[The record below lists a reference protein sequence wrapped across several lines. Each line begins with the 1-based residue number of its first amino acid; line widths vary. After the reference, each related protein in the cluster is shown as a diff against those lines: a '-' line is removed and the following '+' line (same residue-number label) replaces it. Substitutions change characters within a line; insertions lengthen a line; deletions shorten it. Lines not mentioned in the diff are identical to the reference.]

1 MAINLEKKGQRNS
14 CLIPLLI
21 VLVVIAALIAGIGLI
36 WGASGYMWT
45 LRVIGILFALV
56 ALGALS
62 SQSGAGCLALIVSAA
77 LAALC
82 FWGANTIEKNYVK
95 PESSVVATSATSSE
109 MPQTSTYE
117 SYGDD
122 ESEETDT
129 VEDDSPYIDNRLQTG
144 VSPYKNVRLSGN
156 ESTIEVKTSAGDEND
171 VVVIIKHNGKI
182 VRNAYIQGGDSYQFS
197 IPNGT
202 YQVFFYGG
210 KGWNPDKE
218 MAGGYTGGFVTNETF
233 SKDNAV
239 TLDYQGLNYELIL
252 QPNGNFN
259 TEQSNRE
266 EMF

>member
-1 MAINLEKKGQRNS
+1 MAINLKKNKRKNS
-14 CLIPLLI
+14 CLVPLLVTLAI
-21 VLVVIAALIAGIGLI
+21 IGVLILGIGLI
-36 WGASGYMWT
+36 WGACGYMWT
-45 LRVIGILFALV
+45 LRVIGILFALI

-62 SQSGAGCLALIVSAA
+62 SQSGVGCLALIVSGV

-95 PESSVVATSATSSE
+95 PKLFVPVTSMSSSQTS
-109 MPQTSTYE
+109 QTSTYN
-117 SYGDD
+117 SYGD
-122 ESEETDT
+122 EETDIT
-129 VEDDSPYIDNRLQTG
+129 KDNSPYMDNRLQTG
-144 VSPYKNVRLSGN
+144 ASPYKNAKLSGN

-210 KGWNPDKE
+210 KGWNPDKK
-218 MAGGYTGGFVTNETF
+218 MTGGYSGGFVTNESF

-252 QPNGNFN
+252 QRNGNFS
-259 TEQSNRE
+259 TEQSSKT

>member
-1 MAINLEKKGQRNS
+1 MAINLKKNKRKNS
-14 CLIPLLI
+14 CLVPLLVTLAI
-21 VLVVIAALIAGIGLI
+21 IGVLILGIGLI
-36 WGASGYMWT
+36 WGACGYMWT
-45 LRVIGILFALV
+45 LRVIGILFALI

-62 SQSGAGCLALIVSAA
+62 SQSGVGCLALIVSGV

-95 PESSVVATSATSSE
+95 PKLFVPVTSMSSSQTS
-109 MPQTSTYE
+109 QTSTYN
-117 SYGDD
+117 SYGD
-122 ESEETDT
+122 EETDIT
-129 VEDDSPYIDNRLQTG
+129 KDNSPYMDNRLQTG
-144 VSPYKNVRLSGN
+144 ASPYKNAKLSGN

-182 VRNAYIQGGDSYQFS
+182 VRNAYIRGGDSYQFS

-218 MAGGYTGGFVTNETF
+218 MSGGYTGGFVANESF

-252 QPNGNFN
+252 QRNGNFN
-259 TEQSNRE
+259 TEQSSE
-266 EMF
+266 TEMF

>member
-1 MAINLEKKGQRNS
+1 MAINLKKNKRKNS
-14 CLIPLLI
+14 CLVPLLVTLAI
-21 VLVVIAALIAGIGLI
+21 IGVLILGIGLI
-36 WGASGYMWT
+36 WGACGYMWT
-45 LRVIGILFALV
+45 LRVIGILFALI

-62 SQSGAGCLALIVSAA
+62 SQSGVGCLALIVSGV

-95 PESSVVATSATSSE
+95 PKLFVPVTSMSSSQTS
-109 MPQTSTYE
+109 QTSTYN
-117 SYGDD
+117 SYGD
-122 ESEETDT
+122 EETDIT
-129 VEDDSPYIDNRLQTG
+129 KDNSPYMDNRLQTG
-144 VSPYKNVRLSGN
+144 ASPYKNAKLSGN

-182 VRNAYIQGGDSYQFS
+182 VRNAYIRGGDSYQFS
-197 IPNGT
+197 VPNGT

-218 MAGGYTGGFVTNETF
+218 MSGGYTGGFVANESF

-252 QPNGNFN
+252 QRNGNFN
-259 TEQSNRE
+259 TEQSSE
-266 EMF
+266 TEMF

>member
-1 MAINLEKKGQRNS
+1 MAINLKKNRRKNS
-14 CLIPLLI
+14 CLVPLLVTLAI
-21 VLVVIAALIAGIGLI
+21 IGVLILGIGLI
-36 WGASGYMWT
+36 WGACGYMWT
-45 LRVIGILFALV
+45 LRVIGILFALI

-62 SQSGAGCLALIVSAA
+62 SQSGVGCLALIVSGV

-95 PESSVVATSATSSE
+95 PKLFVPVTSMRSSQTS
-109 MPQTSTYE
+109 QTSTYN
-117 SYGDD
+117 SYGD
-122 ESEETDT
+122 EETDIT
-129 VEDDSPYIDNRLQTG
+129 KDNSPYMDNRLQTG
-144 VSPYKNVRLSGN
+144 ASPYKNAKLSGN

-182 VRNAYIQGGDSYQFS
+182 VRNAYVRGGDSYQFS

-218 MAGGYTGGFVTNETF
+218 MSGGYTGGFVANESF

-252 QPNGNFN
+252 QRNGNFN
-259 TEQSNRE
+259 TEQSSE
-266 EMF
+266 TEMF

>member
-1 MAINLEKKGQRNS
+1 MAINLKKNKRKNS
-14 CLIPLLI
+14 CLVPLLVTLAI
-21 VLVVIAALIAGIGLI
+21 IGVLILGIGLI
-36 WGASGYMWT
+36 WGACGYMWT
-45 LRVIGILFALV
+45 LRVIGILFALI

-62 SQSGAGCLALIVSAA
+62 SQSGVGCLALIVSGV

-95 PESSVVATSATSSE
+95 PKLFVPVTSMSSSQTS
-109 MPQTSTYE
+109 QTSTYN
-117 SYGDD
+117 SYGD
-122 ESEETDT
+122 EETDIT
-129 VEDDSPYIDNRLQTG
+129 KDNSPYMDNRLQTG
-144 VSPYKNVRLSGN
+144 ASPYKNAKLSGN

-182 VRNAYIQGGDSYQFS
+182 VRNAYIRGGDSYQFS

-218 MAGGYTGGFVTNETF
+218 MSGGYNGGFVANESF

-252 QPNGNFN
+252 QRNGNFN
-259 TEQSNRE
+259 TEQSSE
-266 EMF
+266 TEMF

>member
-1 MAINLEKKGQRNS
+1 MAINLKKNRRKNS
-14 CLIPLLI
+14 CLVPLLVTLAI
-21 VLVVIAALIAGIGLI
+21 IGVLILGIGLI
-36 WGASGYMWT
+36 WGACGYMWT
-45 LRVIGILFALV
+45 LRVIGILFALI

-62 SQSGAGCLALIVSAA
+62 SQSGVGCLALIVSGV

-95 PESSVVATSATSSE
+95 PKLFVPVTSMSSSQTS
-109 MPQTSTYE
+109 QTSTYN
-117 SYGDD
+117 SYGD
-122 ESEETDT
+122 EETDIT
-129 VEDDSPYIDNRLQTG
+129 KDNSPYMDNRLQTG
-144 VSPYKNVRLSGN
+144 ASPYKNAKLSGN

-182 VRNAYIQGGDSYQFS
+182 VRNAYVRGGDSYQFS

-218 MAGGYTGGFVTNETF
+218 MSGGYTGGFVANESF

-252 QPNGNFN
+252 QRNGNFN
-259 TEQSNRE
+259 TEQSSE
-266 EMF
+266 TEMF

>member
-1 MAINLEKKGQRNS
+1 MAINLDKKEKKDN
-14 CLIPLLI
+14 CLVPLL
-21 VLVVIAALIAGIGLI
+21 VTLVILGAIIAGIGLI
-36 WGASGYMWT
+36 WGAAGYVWS
-45 LRVIGILFALV
+45 LRVIGVLCALC
-56 ALGALS
+56 ALGGFASES
-62 SQSGAGCLALIVSAA
+62 SGGCLLGGGCALI
-77 LAALC
+77 AALC
-82 FWGANTIEKNYVK
+82 FWGANTIKDNYVYTYTV
-95 PESSVVATSATSSE
+95 PSTSMSSYSSSE
-109 MPQTSTYE
+109 NSTAPMA
-117 SYGDD
+117 DD

-218 MAGGYTGGFVTNETF
+218 MSGGYIGGFVANESF

-239 TLDYQGLNYELIL
+239 TLDYQGLNYELIP
-252 QPNGNFN
+252 QRNGNFN
-259 TEQSNRE
+259 TEQSNE
-266 EMF
+266 TEIF

>member
-1 MAINLEKKGQRNS
+1 MAINLEKKRQRNS

-95 PESSVVATSATSSE
+95 LESSVVATSATSSE
-109 MPQTSTYE
+109 MPQTSTYD

-129 VEDDSPYIDNRLQTG
+129 VEDDSPYIDNR
-144 VSPYKNVRLSGN
+144 
-156 ESTIEVKTSAGDEND
+156 
-171 VVVIIKHNGKI
+171 KI

-210 KGWNPDKE
+210 KGWNPDKK